1 MSQFTKFM
9 KTNKKVRENGF
20 YAPTKSL
27 CDEDGKPLEWEFRH
41 ITSGEN
47 ESIREECTI
56 EVQVKGKPNLYRP
69 RVQTGKY
76 IRKMIVESVVVPD
89 LLDREL
95 IQSALNGGT
104 GKPQFCG
111 DCPYPRPAFAF
122 FVRVILE
129 VHIHRSGPVA
139 QVGLVDLF
147 KITHRYRSSTSVRR
161 LAAADCS
168 WRIRLFWA

>member
-56 EVQVKGKPNLYRP
+56 EGQVKGKPNLYRP

-95 IQSALNGGT
+95 QNSYGVERAEDLLL
-104 GKPQFCG
+104 
-111 DCPYPRPAFAF
+111 AM
-122 FVRVILE
+122 
-129 VHIHRSGPVA
+129 
-139 QVGLVDLF
+139 VDDPGE
-147 KITHRYRSSTSVRR
+147 YND
-161 LAAADCS
+161 LAAFVQKFQGFDTSFEDKVNEAKN
-168 WRIRLFWA
+168 